1 MEQRDPERPEGRDPS
16 RLEIRQ
22 TLIERKIQAAIDEGR
37 FADLPHQGARLPLED
52 DSAAG
57 DWAMAYRLMRDH
69 GVVPDWI
76 DAARAATDVERRI
89 ETLIARAPR
98 VGPLVRPRLRAEL
111 EAHIRELE
119 GAILRLEHGAPT
131 DAQRR
136 RRPDAAAL
144 RARLEAAF
152 GD

>member
-16 RLEIRQ
+16 RLEARQ
-22 TLIERKIQAAIDEGR
+22 TLIERQIQAAIDEGR
-37 FADLPHQGARLPLED
+37 FANLPYQGERLPLED

-76 DAARAATDVERRI
+76 DAARTAADLDGRI
-89 ETLIARAPR
+89 ETLIARASR
-98 VGPLVRPRLRAEL
+98 VGPLAQPRLRAEL
-111 EAHIRELE
+111 DGYIEALE
-119 GAILRLEHGAPT
+119 TAILRLEHGAPT

-136 RRPDAAAL
+136 ARPDAQAL

-152 GD
+152 RS